1 MINIENR
8 FLRVGLSYQI
18 KMYISNLVCTT
29 RFAIIYFRYDACS
42 VLKIVVAIFVDIIF
56 EARDRLVFLIV
67 FLYIHLWITFE
78 FSPFIHTFLN
88 IRLVTYDFK
97 EAYGHGQLRFQ
108 HTNGSDTCRYM
119 APYIRIPSVKGI
131 QNVTG

>member
-67 FLYIHLWITFE
+67 FLYIHL
-78 FSPFIHTFLN
+78 
-88 IRLVTYDFK
+88 
-97 EAYGHGQLRFQ
+97 
-108 HTNGSDTCRYM
+108 
-119 APYIRIPSVKGI
+119 
-131 QNVTG
+131 